1 MQLTTTKQCG
11 DPDCNADPDYCAS
24 VSTLELSD
32 DEVRRLIRIGESWG
46 KGLHYPGKLTRE
58 VAVEL
63 VETLKG
69 VE

>member
-1 MQLTTTKQCG
+1 MILTMVSTCG
-11 DPDCNADPDYCAS
+11 DKDCYKPSDICVKVP
-24 VSTLELSD
+24 TLELTD